1 MVGDRVEILLV
12 DDEPALRELMK
23 VALGD
28 GYRFLEA
35 GDVDAALALLRAHV
49 PAVVLLDVMLPGGSG
64 LDILRAIRADPVVS
78 SARVVIVSAWQSAD
92 DRQTAIELGA
102 DAFLAKPFSVD
113 ELVNVVADLVGE
125 AA

>member
-1 MVGDRVEILLV
+1 MTDRVEILLV

-35 GDVDAALALLRAHV
+35 GDVDAAFALLRTHV

-64 LDILRAIRADPVVS
+64 LDVLRAIRADPVVS

-92 DRQTAIELGA
+92 DRQTALELGA

-113 ELVNVVADLVGE
+113 ELVAVVEQLVGGP
-125 AA
+125 A

>member
-1 MVGDRVEILLV
+1 
-12 DDEPALRELMK
+12 
-23 VALGD
+23 
-28 GYRFLEA
+28 
-35 GDVDAALALLRAHV
+35 LLRAHV

-92 DRQTAIELGA
+92 DRQTALELGA

>member
-1 MVGDRVEILLV
+1 VGDRVEILLV

-28 GYRFLEA
+28 EYRFLEA

-92 DRQTAIELGA
+92 DRQTALELGA

-113 ELVNVVADLVGE
+113 ELVNVVADLAGE

>member
-1 MVGDRVEILLV
+1 VTDRTEILLV

-64 LDILRAIRADPVVS
+64 LDVLRAIRADPAVS

-92 DRQTAIELGA
+92 DRQTALELGA

-113 ELVNVVADLVGE
+113 ELVSVVADLAGE
-125 AA
+125 VA

>member
-1 MVGDRVEILLV
+1 LTDRLEILLV

-35 GDVDAALALLRAHV
+35 GDVDAALALLRTHV

-64 LDILRAIRADPVVS
+64 LDVLRAIRADPVAS

-92 DRQTAIELGA
+92 DRQTALELGA
-102 DAFLAKPFSVD
+102 DAFLAKPFPVD
-113 ELVNVVADLVGE
+113 ELVAVVADLVGD

>member
-1 MVGDRVEILLV
+1 VGDRVEILLV

-28 GYRFLEA
+28 EYRFLEA

>member
-1 MVGDRVEILLV
+1 VTDRVEILLV

-35 GDVDAALALLRAHV
+35 GDVDAAFALLRTHV

-64 LDILRAIRADPVVS
+64 LDVLRAIRADPVVS

-92 DRQTAIELGA
+92 DRQTALELGA

-113 ELVNVVADLVGE
+113 ELVAVVEQLVGGP
-125 AA
+125 A

>member
-1 MVGDRVEILLV
+1 MGDRVEILLV

-28 GYRFLEA
+28 EYRFLEA

-92 DRQTAIELGA
+92 DRQTALELGA

-113 ELVNVVADLVGE
+113 ELVNVVADLAGE